1 MDSKTMSRLMRKKMK
16 KKKKKEQMVKMMTM
30 KKNLNNH
37 PKMMNPMQKKQ
48 TNQKWK
54 SKESFK
60 AKQTTM

>member
-1 MDSKTMSRLMRKKMK
+1 MDSKTMSRLMRKKMRK
-16 KKKKKEQMVKMMTM
+16 KKTEKMMKMMTT
-30 KKNLNNH
+30 KKNLNSH